1 MTAVLTAL
9 AIAFL
14 IAALLAAYGRRHRPI
29 VVLGSDVP
37 VPRAVGIPTAHRRAR
52 KDVWR

>member
-14 IAALLAAYGRRHRPI
+14 AYGVYRDRANAQKLELELDDFLTALL
-29 VVLGSDVP
+29 
-37 VPRAVGIPTAHRRAR
+37 VGAIT
-52 KDVWR
+52 